1 MVSRFTPTRVGKSA
15 LLLMLRVVYPVHP
28 HTCGEITKLQS
39 IKHVSFGSPPHV
51 WGNRCKPGGEEG
63 AIRFTPTRVGKS
75 WGARLG
81 GGGYA
86 VHPHTCG
93 EITVN
98 DADGLL
104 SNGSPPHVW
113 GNLNMNAKQVGAMR
127 FTPTRVGKSYALG
140 VSGRFYAVHP
150 HTCGEISLSNE
161 RQN

>member
-15 LLLMLRVVYPVHP
+15 LLLMLRVVYP
-28 HTCGEITKLQS
+28 
-39 IKHVSFGSPPHV
+39 
-51 WGNRCKPGGEEG
+51 
-63 AIRFTPTRVGKS
+63 
-75 WGARLG
+75 
-81 GGGYA
+81 